1 MDVQGVI
8 LECGACGR
16 YLCQTRG
23 GVAFHVR
30 PEYDSRGREHG
41 PPKGPIYGPAPGRML
56 DGRYIP
62 SKDGRSRMPYIP
74 AHDGRPHRFE
84 CRCGAV
90 WHVPDL
96 PIGKPGTHI
105 RLS

>member
-8 LECGACGR
+8 LECGTCGR

-30 PEYDSRGREHG
+30 PEYDARGREHG
-41 PPKGPIYGPAPGRML
+41 PPRGPMHGPAPGLML

-62 SKDGRSRMPYIP
+62 SKDGRRMPYTP
-74 AHDGRPHRFE
+74 AHDGHPHRFE

-90 WHVPDL
+90 WYVREL
-96 PIGKPGTHI
+96 PIGKPGTHV
-105 RLS
+105 RLP